1 MTNTTAGSVRAHA
14 TTTPPPELQIFQLPT
29 GTYETPAALAFQ
41 GGSFRDRRQFAAT
54 AVLVRHPRGDVLIDA
69 GFGAQAEEHIR
80 MLPSFR
86 RSPHSLGA
94 TASEQLDAAGY
105 DRTRLLGVILTH
117 SHWDHV
123 SGLDSLDVPVLVP
136 HEELRYADRNRGD
149 RVFRRVAAEHH
160 LRVYG
165 FDGPAHLGF
174 PASHDLHG
182 DGSVVILPAPGHT
195 TGSVVVVVT
204 VRPDQRYAF
213 IGDLAWQLDGI
224 TRGAQRPLLMRMLAD
239 SDPAQVRQDLARVT
253 ALSNHLRIVPAHD
266 ARGYDGIPLLVP
278 DLDTSLARGTSFD
291 DDAAPGDPEEAGPP
305 RG

>member
-1 MTNTTAGSVRAHA
+1 MTTNDEGIAQALASAA
-14 TTTPPPELQIFQLPT
+14 PPPETKIFQLPT

-54 AVLVRHPRGDVLIDA
+54 AVLVQHPRGDVLIDA

-86 RSPHSLGA
+86 RSPHHLGA
-94 TASEQLDAAGY
+94 TASEQLDAVGY

-136 HEELRYADRNRGD
+136 HEELRYADRNHGD
-149 RVFRRVAAEHH
+149 RVFRRVTAGHDV
-160 LRVYG
+160 RTYG
-165 FDGPAHLGF
+165 FDGPARLGF
-174 PASHDLHG
+174 PTSHDLHG

-204 VRPDQRYAF
+204 VAPDRRFAF

-224 TRGAQRPLLMRMLAD
+224 TRGVQRPLLMRMLAD
-239 SDPAQVRQDLARVT
+239 SDAARVREDLARVT
-253 ALSNHLRIVPAHD
+253 ALSHHLRVVPAHD
-266 ARGYDGIPLLVP
+266 TRAYDGIPLLAP
-278 DLDTSLARGTSFD
+278 DLHPNRSPGTSR
-291 DDAAPGDPEEAGPP
+291 AS
-305 RG
+305 

>member
-1 MTNTTAGSVRAHA
+1 MTNSGADPAHA
-14 TTTPPPELQIFQLPT
+14 LAAAGPPRGTRIFQLPT

-54 AVLVRHPRGDVLIDA
+54 AVLVQHPAGDVLIDA

-80 MLPSFR
+80 MLPAFR
-86 RSPHSLGA
+86 RAPHSLGP
-94 TASEQLDAAGY
+94 TVSEQLDAAGY
-105 DRTRLLGVILTH
+105 DRARLIGVILTH

-123 SGLDSLDVPVLVP
+123 SGLDSLDVPVLVTE
-136 HEELRYADRNRGD
+136 EELRYADRQRGD
-149 RVFRRVAAEHH
+149 RVFRRVAAGRH
-160 LRVYG
+160 LRTYDL
-165 FDGPAHLGF
+165 DGPAHLGF

-204 VRPDQRYAF
+204 VRPDERYAF

-224 TRGAQRPLLMRMLAD
+224 TRGVRRPLLMRLLAD
-239 SDPAQVRQDLARVT
+239 SDPAQIRRDLARVT
-253 ALSNHLRIVPAHD
+253 ALSRHMRIVPAHD

-278 DLDTSLARGTSFD
+278 GHGTDLDTSGT
-291 DDAAPGDPEEAGPP
+291 
-305 RG
+305 